1 MKRAM
6 SIRNFS
12 LLLVAASSMYLAA
25 VCAAPVAISS
35 ETMGIGIRIVPELRP
50 VDVLEAAR
58 GSNEFSLD
66 LRRNPAWSPE
76 SRFMCSTALHALKTA
91 LGTPVRRLDCGHEI
105 YLFAVN
111 LGGAECRVSLDS
123 LSGRYSIEC

>member
-6 SIRNFS
+6 SIRNLS
-12 LLLVAASSMYLAA
+12 LLLVAASSLYLAA
-25 VCAAPVAISS
+25 VCAAPVANSS
-35 ETMGIGIRIVPELRP
+35 ETMGIGIHIVPEPRP
-50 VDVLEAAR
+50 IDVLETAR
-58 GSNEFSLD
+58 GLNEPSLG

-76 SRFMCSTALHALKTA
+76 SRFMCSTALHALEIA
-91 LGTPVRRLDCGHEI
+91 LGTPVRRLDCKREI

-123 LSGRYSIEC
+123 MSGNYYIEC